1 MEDLLPLFETFTDRT
16 PGTFIE
22 KKKNS
27 IVWHYRKSD
36 PELASDRVVE
46 FKTVLTSL
54 ISDELQILDLNKAIE
69 IISVRVN
76 KGVAIS
82 RLLKNNYDFIIC
94 LGDDISDEYM
104 FNNLPKDSF
113 SIKVGNKNTSARYFI
128 QNPSEVRKLLKS
140 IIA

>member
-1 MEDLLPLFETFTDRT
+1 MKNLTLSLFFL
-16 PGTFIE
+16 FSVSLSFSQE
-22 KKKNS
+22 KL
-27 IVWHYRKSD
+27 VWH
-36 PELASDRVVE
+36 E
-46 FKTVLTSL
+46 
-54 ISDELQILDLNKAIE
+54 DLNKAIE

-113 SIKVGNKNTSARYFI
+113 SIKVGNKNTLPNKNI
-128 QNPSEVRKLLKS
+128 P
-140 IIA
+140 